1 MNVPFK
7 SYTVFLG
14 CLLAT
19 SLPVAAQII
28 SFPDPQFKNAL
39 VNTLCVEKTGDY
51 KGDAD
56 ADTNND
62 GEIDVNEALAVT
74 RLYVTSQGIT
84 SLEGIEYFTNLTLL
98 NADLNQITALDIT
111 PLTKLQTLEAND
123 NNIAEIH
130 VTNLPKLKILAVS
143 SNQIESLDL
152 TGTTS
157 LDVLGVGHNQLTE
170 LDVTP
175 QTVLRLLEF
184 VYNQITSI
192 QVAGKSTLQVI
203 QASNNPIG
211 TLDLTGC
218 PLLYALTCNSCQ
230 LDELDI
236 SGQPNLLNLECNS
249 NNLSTLD
256 LAAQTKLNILK
267 CADNQLQALDVSKQP
282 NLVTLFC
289 GQNKLNNLDLSQLTN
304 LVTVDCW
311 TNELGTLSAE
321 NCSSLKTLRCQDNQL
336 TSLNLNGC
344 TALEQLSCSN
354 NQLTSL
360 DLSSCHLTF
369 MSSANN
375 NQLSYLILKNG
386 FSDQKLSFSGN
397 PNLAYVCVDEVEF
410 NAIHAKLAQ
419 NGNGSAEVNG
429 YCSFSPGGDV
439 LTVQGKLRYDVGL
452 DGCSESDP
460 VRQQLKIHV
469 DSGTESGFFLFPFD
483 SVYVLKLPPG
493 QHQITPEVNAS
504 FPVTITPDK
513 LNLNYSGTGGDEI
526 IQDFC
531 LVPSMSIPD
540 VGILMTPL
548 NNAVPGFACKYR
560 LTYTNNG
567 TTVQDGSI
575 TLTYDDQVLTF
586 TSSQPVADDLAPQT
600 ISWDFADLHILESRF
615 IFLEFLANKPTD
627 SPPLNAGDILPF
639 VATIHGDPLDVH
651 LEDNIISIR
660 QPVRNSLDPN
670 DKTCLTGEILLPEDV
685 GDDLLYLIRFENTGT
700 YPAANVIVKDVLDV
714 SKLDPSTLEVTA
726 SSHPVKVRVDEDG
739 VAEFYFENIQL
750 PFEEGMNDGFV
761 TFMIATRP
769 SLNIGDIITN
779 QASIYF
785 DYNHP
790 IVTNM
795 AQTTVDVQNVLSEPN
810 GQEDGTLYPNPSMDG
825 FFFSRPERIESV
837 HVTDASGT
845 LVFTSARPESWI
857 DTRAW
862 PQGVYT
868 VLADLGK
875 GKALTLR
882 YVKSAN

>member
-1 MNVPFK
+1 MN
-7 SYTVFLG
+7 
-14 CLLAT
+14 
-19 SLPVAAQII
+19 
-28 SFPDPQFKNAL
+28 
-39 VNTLCVEKTGDY
+39 
-51 KGDAD
+51 
-56 ADTNND
+56 
-62 GEIDVNEALAVT
+62 
-74 RLYVTSQGIT
+74 
-84 SLEGIEYFTNLTLL
+84 
-98 NADLNQITALDIT
+98 
-111 PLTKLQTLEAND
+111 
-123 NNIAEIH
+123 
-130 VTNLPKLKILAVS
+130 ILAVG
-143 SNQIESLDL
+143 SNQIASLDL

-175 QTVLRLLEF
+175 QTVLRLLSF
-184 VYNQITSI
+184 VNNQITSI

-203 QASNNPIG
+203 QTSNNPIG

-218 PLLYALTCNSCQ
+218 PLLYALVCSSCQ

-236 SGQPNLLNLECNS
+236 SGQPNLLNLECN
-249 NNLSTLD
+249 NNHLSTLD

-267 CADNQLQALDVSKQP
+267 CANNQLQALDVSKQP
-282 NLVTLFC
+282 NLVTLYC
-289 GQNKLNNLDLSQLTN
+289 SQNKLNTLDLSQLSN

-311 TNELGTLSAE
+311 TNELATLSVE
-321 NCSSLKTLRCQDNQL
+321 NCSSLETLRCQDNQL
-336 TSLNLNGC
+336 ASLDLNGC
-344 TALEQLSCSN
+344 TALEQLICSDN
-354 NQLTSL
+354 LLTSVNLDDCTALEQLNCSDNLLTSL
-360 DLSSCHLTF
+360 DLSSCHLTS

-397 PNLAYVCVDEVEF
+397 PNLAYVCVDEAEF
-410 NAIHAKLAQ
+410 NSIHSKLAL
-419 NGNGSAEVNG
+419 NGNSSAEVNG

-513 LNLNYSGTGGDEI
+513 LNLNYPGTGGDEI

-540 VGILMTPL
+540 VGIMMTPL
-548 NNAVPGFACKYR
+548 QNAVPGFACKYR

-567 TTVQDGSI
+567 TTVQNGTI

-586 TSSQPVADDLAPQT
+586 TSSQPVADDLAPKT
-600 ISWDFADLHILESRF
+600 ISWDFTDLHILESRF

-627 SPPLNAGDILPF
+627 TPPLNAGDILPF
-639 VATIHGDPLDVH
+639 VATIQGDPLDVH

-660 QPVRNSLDPN
+660 QPVFNSLDPN
-670 DKTCLTGEILLPEDV
+670 DKTCLTGEILHPEEV

-761 TFMIATRP
+761 TFIIATRP
-769 SLNIGDIITN
+769 TLMIGDIITN

-790 IVTNM
+790 IVTNT
-795 AQTTVDVQNVLSEPN
+795 AQTTVDVQNALYEPH

-837 HVTDASGT
+837 HVSDASGKV
-845 LVFTSARPESWI
+845 VFTSARPESWI

-862 PQGVYT
+862 PAGVYT
-868 VLADLGK
+868 VLADLGN

-882 YVKSAN
+882 YVKFAN